1 MLNEIKNLSQDSIYK
16 EMEKAILKGTNII
29 QALDF
34 LMDSGL
40 MEIQFPAVYDL
51 MCSQHSHIHH
61 AEGDVWEHTKMVV
74 NVIMNENSHRSDDE
88 KIILFFSALFHDI
101 GKPSTL
107 AWNEKKKDWT
117 NYKHADVSAEMVK
130 TILASSGIPKRF
142 HQAIIEL
149 VENHMVDVSI
159 TDKKIKQKAEDFK
172 SANWDLLM
180 SLRIADGLGRM
191 DTTQGVDVRMQENRD
206 LVDRI
211 RSLGVL
217 FGKLPQ
223 LIHGKDLIELGMTP
237 GKDIGSLI
245 AEIRN
250 LHIAG
255 QINTSDDALA
265 HAQKRVKNIL
275 EKSCLL
281 PDSIVI

>member
-1 MLNEIKNLSQDSIYK
+1 MNEIKNLSQDSIYK

-29 QALDF
+29 DALHF
-34 LMDSGL
+34 MMKSGL
-40 MEIQFPAVYDL
+40 MEIQFPSVYTL
-51 MCSQHSHIHH
+51 MGSKHSTIHH

-74 NVIMNENSHRSDDE
+74 NVIMNENSTRSDDE

-101 GKPSTL
+101 GKPATL

-117 NYKHADVSAEMVK
+117 NYKHADISAEMTK

-149 VENHMVDVSI
+149 VENHMVDITI

-172 SANWDLLM
+172 AANWELLM

-191 DTTQGVDVRMQENRD
+191 DTTQGVDVRMFENQA
-206 LVDRI
+206 LSDRI
-211 RSLGVL
+211 RSLGV
-217 FGKLPQ
+217 FTKKLPQ
-223 LIHGKDLIELGMTP
+223 LIHGKDLIDLGMTP
-237 GKDIGSLI
+237 SKEIGALI

-250 LHIAG
+250 LQIAG
-255 QINTSDDALA
+255 QINTSDDALT

-275 EKSCLL
+275 EKNNA
-281 PDSIVI
+281 